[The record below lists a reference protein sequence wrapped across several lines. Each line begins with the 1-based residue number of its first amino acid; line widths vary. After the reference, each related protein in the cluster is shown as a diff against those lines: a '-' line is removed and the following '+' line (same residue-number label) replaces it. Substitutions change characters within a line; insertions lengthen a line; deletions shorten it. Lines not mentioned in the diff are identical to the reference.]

1 MSSNLK
7 TMRELPPATDGPLK
21 TCRDDLAIFGGTAAF
36 AEPRHVGRPNI
47 GNRER
52 LHERIDDLLDRRWLT
67 NDGPLV
73 REFEGRV
80 AKLAGV
86 EHCVAVANGTV
97 GLELVI
103 RALGL
108 TGEVIVPS
116 FTFIATAHALE
127 WHQIKP
133 VFCDIEPAT
142 HNIDPA
148 RVEALI
154 TPRTSAILGVHL
166 WGRACDVDRLTEIAD
181 RHRLELVFDAA
192 HALGCTSAGRPVGG
206 FGQAEVFSFHA
217 TKFINSFEG
226 GAITTG
232 DADLARRLRLM
243 RNFGFADYDQVARL
257 GINAKLTEI
266 AAAMGLT
273 NLENIDDFI
282 AHNRRNYEDYRQAL
296 RDLPGT
302 SLLAYDERERSNY
315 QYVVAEIDPARSPLT
330 RDQVVRLLW
339 SENVLARRYFYPGCH
354 RSQPYRSQD
363 SAAGTRLPVTEAVAD
378 RVLLLPTGTTI
389 SRDAIE
395 RIAAVLRMA
404 LDNASE
410 VAARLAEVDSVTAHR
425 R

>member
-1 MSSNLK
+1 
-7 TMRELPPATDGPLK
+7 MREPPPDTDGPLK
-21 TCRDDLAIFGGTAAF
+21 TCRDDLAIFGGTPAF

-47 GNRER
+47 GDRDR
-52 LHERIDDLLDRRWLT
+52 LRQRIDDVLDRRWLT
-67 NDGPLV
+67 NDGPVV
-73 REFEGRV
+73 RELEARV
-80 AKLAGV
+80 ARLAGV
-86 EHCVAVANGTV
+86 EHCIAVANGTLA
-97 GLELVI
+97 LELII

-108 TGEVIVPS
+108 TGEVILPS

-166 WGRACDVDRLTEIAD
+166 WGRACDVDRLSEIAE
-181 RHRLELVFDAA
+181 RHRLELIFDAA

-206 FGQAEVFSFHA
+206 FGQAEAFSFHA

-232 DADLARRLRLM
+232 DADLAARLRLM

-273 NLENIDDFI
+273 NLESIDDFI
-282 AHNRRNYEDYRQAL
+282 AHNRRNYQDYRQTL
-296 RDLPGT
+296 SDLPGL

-315 QYVVAEIDPARSPLT
+315 QYVVAEIDPAGSPLL
-330 RDQVVRLLW
+330 RDQLVSLLW

-363 SAAGTRLPVTEAVAD
+363 PAAGARLPVTEAVAD
-378 RVLLLPTGTTI
+378 RVLLLPTGSTI
-389 SRDAIE
+389 SREAIE
-395 RIAAVLRMA
+395 RIAAVLRIA
-404 LDNASE
+404 FENASE
-410 VAARLAEVDSVTAHR
+410 VAARLAD
-425 R
+425 

>member
-1 MSSNLK
+1 
-7 TMRELPPATDGPLK
+7 MREPPPDTDGPLK
-21 TCRDDLAIFGGTAAF
+21 TCRDELAIFGGAPAF

-47 GNRER
+47 GDRDR
-52 LHERIDDLLDRRWLT
+52 LRQRIDDVLDRRWLT

-73 REFEGRV
+73 REFEARV
-80 AKLAGV
+80 ARLAGV
-86 EHCVAVANGTV
+86 EHCIAVANGTLA
-97 GLELVI
+97 LELI
-103 RALGL
+103 IQALGL
-108 TGEVIVPS
+108 TGEVILPS

-166 WGRACDVDRLTEIAD
+166 WGRACDVDRLSEIAE
-181 RHRLELVFDAA
+181 RHRLELIFDAA

-206 FGQAEVFSFHA
+206 FGQAEAFSFHA

-232 DADLARRLRLM
+232 DADLAARLRLM

-273 NLENIDDFI
+273 NLESIDDFI
-282 AHNRRNYEDYRQAL
+282 AHNRRNYQDYRQTL
-296 RDLPGT
+296 SDLPGL

-315 QYVVAEIDPARSPLT
+315 QYVVAEIDPAGSPLL
-330 RDQVVRLLW
+330 RDQLVSLLW

-363 SAAGTRLPVTEAVAD
+363 PAAGARLPVTEAVAD
-378 RVLLLPTGTTI
+378 RVLLLPTGSTI
-389 SRDAIE
+389 SREAIE
-395 RIAAVLRMA
+395 RIAAVLRIA
-404 LDNASE
+404 FENASE
-410 VAARLAEVDSVTAHR
+410 VAARLAD
-425 R
+425 

>member
-1 MSSNLK
+1 
-7 TMRELPPATDGPLK
+7 MREPPPDTDGPLK
-21 TCRDDLAIFGGTAAF
+21 TRRDELAIFGGAPAF

-47 GNRER
+47 GDRDR
-52 LHERIDDLLDRRWLT
+52 LRQRIDDVLDRRWLT

-73 REFEGRV
+73 REFEARV
-80 AKLAGV
+80 ARLAGV
-86 EHCVAVANGTV
+86 EHCIAVANGTLA
-97 GLELVI
+97 LELII

-108 TGEVIVPS
+108 TGEVILPS

-166 WGRACDVDRLTEIAD
+166 WGRACDVDRLSEIAE
-181 RHRLELVFDAA
+181 RHRLELIFDAA

-206 FGQAEVFSFHA
+206 FGQAEAFSFHA

-232 DADLARRLRLM
+232 DADLAARLRLM

-273 NLENIDDFI
+273 NLESIDDFI
-282 AHNRRNYEDYRQAL
+282 AHNRRNYQDYRQTL
-296 RDLPGT
+296 SDLPGL

-315 QYVVAEIDPARSPLT
+315 QYVVAEIDPAGSPLL
-330 RDQVVRLLW
+330 RDQLVSLLW

-363 SAAGTRLPVTEAVAD
+363 PAAGARLPVTEAVAD
-378 RVLLLPTGTTI
+378 RVLLLPTGSTI
-389 SRDAIE
+389 SREAIE
-395 RIAAVLRMA
+395 RIAAVLRIA
-404 LDNASE
+404 FENASE
-410 VAARLAEVDSVTAHR
+410 VAARLAD
-425 R
+425 

>member
-1 MSSNLK
+1 
-7 TMRELPPATDGPLK
+7 MREPPPDTDGPLK
-21 TCRDDLAIFGGTAAF
+21 TCRDDLAIFGGTPAF

-47 GNRER
+47 GDRDR
-52 LHERIDDLLDRRWLT
+52 LRQRIDDVLDRRWLT
-67 NDGPLV
+67 NDGPVV
-73 REFEGRV
+73 RELEARV
-80 AKLAGV
+80 ARLAGV
-86 EHCVAVANGTV
+86 EHCIAVANGTLA
-97 GLELVI
+97 LELII

-108 TGEVIVPS
+108 TGEVILPS

-166 WGRACDVDRLTEIAD
+166 WGRACDVDRLSEIAE
-181 RHRLELVFDAA
+181 RHRLELIFDAA

-206 FGQAEVFSFHA
+206 FGQAEAFSFHA

-232 DADLARRLRLM
+232 DADLAARLRLM

-273 NLENIDDFI
+273 NLESIDDFI
-282 AHNRRNYEDYRQAL
+282 AHNRRNYQDYRQTL
-296 RDLPGT
+296 SDLPGL

-315 QYVVAEIDPARSPLT
+315 QYVVAEIDPAGSPLL
-330 RDQVVRLLW
+330 RDQLVSLLW

-363 SAAGTRLPVTEAVAD
+363 PAAGARLAVTEAVAD
-378 RVLLLPTGTTI
+378 RVLLLPTGSTI
-389 SRDAIE
+389 SREAIE
-395 RIAAVLRMA
+395 RIAAVLRIA
-404 LDNASE
+404 FENASE
-410 VAARLAEVDSVTAHR
+410 VAARLAD
-425 R
+425 

>member
-1 MSSNLK
+1 
-7 TMRELPPATDGPLK
+7 MRELTPAADGPLK
-21 TCRDDLAIFGGTAAF
+21 TCRDDLAIFGGAPAF

-73 REFEGRV
+73 REFEQQV

-148 RVEALI
+148 RVEALL

-181 RHRLELVFDAA
+181 RHRLELIFDAA
-192 HALGCTSAGRPVGG
+192 HALGCTSAGRRVGG

-232 DADLARRLRLM
+232 DADLAARLRLM

-273 NLENIDDFI
+273 NLESIDDFVD
-282 AHNRRNYEDYRQAL
+282 HNRRNYEDYCQAL
-296 RDLPGT
+296 HGLPGM
-302 SLLAYDERERSNY
+302 SVLAYGEQERSNY
-315 QYVVAEIDPARSPLT
+315 QYVVAEIDPVCSPLA
-330 RDQVVRLLW
+330 RDQLVRLLW

-354 RSQPYRSQD
+354 RSEPYRSRD
-363 SAAGTRLPVTEAVAD
+363 PAAGERLPATEAVAD
-378 RVLLLPTGTTI
+378 RVLLLPTGSTI
-389 SRDAIE
+389 SHDAIE
-395 RIAAVLRMA
+395 RIATVLRVA
-404 LDNASE
+404 LANANE
-410 VAARLAEVDSVTAHR
+410 VAARLADD
-425 R
+425 